1 MTAGPTIEKIDSVRV
16 ITNQSSGKTGT
27 LLAANLISAGAK
39 VTLVYGPG
47 TENPPNGVKLI
58 KVKSVHEM
66 FSEIK
71 NCLKTKFDIVI
82 MSAAAADYVP
92 KNSSSSKIKSNK
104 NEINVRLVKAPKIID
119 SIKKIQKD
127 TFLIGFKAETDI
139 SKKELVSRAK
149 KKLKESKAN
158 MIIANDIGK
167 RYKKDSSYN
176 EIIVVDSESATH
188 IPRTKKERL
197 SKIICKNIEKRI

>member
-1 MTAGPTIEKIDSVRV
+1 
-16 ITNQSSGKTGT
+16 
-27 LLAANLISAGAK
+27 
-39 VTLVYGPG
+39 
-47 TENPPNGVKLI
+47 
-58 KVKSVHEM
+58 
-66 FSEIK
+66 
-71 NCLKTKFDIVI
+71 
-82 MSAAAADYVP
+82 MSAAASDYVP
-92 KNSSSSKIKSNK
+92 KNSSSSKIKSSK

-119 SIKKIQKD
+119 VIKKIQKD

-167 RYKKDSSYN
+167 IYKKDSSYN
-176 EIIVVDSESATH
+176 EIIVVDSKGSIH

-197 SKIICKNIEKRI
+197 SKIICKDIEKRI